1 MFQLFMF
8 ISVIILYIIQQTTHL
23 KVVLLRPGPVSGNH
37 TLPLETIFHPAY
49 KVSPPRPRVQTN
61 EAQTGR
67 VRVLERVS
75 FNCPWPRQVNQVR
88 VKPKITDEGSAD
100 L

>member
-1 MFQLFMF
+1 MHN
-8 ISVIILYIIQQTTHL
+8 TTDNTF
-23 KVVLLRPGPVSGNH
+23 KGGIALRPGPVSGNH

-75 FNCPWPRQVNQVR
+75 FNCPWPRQVNQVC
-88 VKPKITDEGSAD
+88 VKPKITDEGSTD